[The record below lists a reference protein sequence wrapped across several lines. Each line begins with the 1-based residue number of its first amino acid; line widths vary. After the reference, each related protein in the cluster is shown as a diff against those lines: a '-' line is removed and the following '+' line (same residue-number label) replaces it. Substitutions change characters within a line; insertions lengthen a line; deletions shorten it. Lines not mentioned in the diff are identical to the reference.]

1 MTGFRR
7 NNRFGV
13 GKSYFDSSSSLE
25 DETLALINNL
35 DVANALFGSAI
46 DGNGLLN
53 GTSTVSD
60 MIPSGNVYSMERD
73 LFFHNLTINS
83 GIHLKTSGY
92 RLFVR
97 NTLTLNNN
105 SRIGYTSGFAT
116 AGSIAQGGATAE
128 AVTHSLGGGTS
139 FRTATPPSA
148 EEGGTNYYKQPL
160 NAVRGYSI
168 TAGVGF
174 PVFLRG
180 GAGGQVGNGGG
191 VVIIAARY
199 IVVNSGTAYFSAPGD
214 SGNSGGGGGVIVVI
228 SSNDVLNTSVTTD
241 VSGGTGGA
249 SGSIIYCQVS

>member
-25 DETLALINNL
+25 DETLAFLNNL
-35 DVANALFGSAI
+35 DVANALFGSAA
-46 DGNGLLN
+46 DGSATLDGSSSVL
-53 GTSTVSD
+53 GMS
-60 MIPSGNVYSMERD
+60 PSSNVYSMNRD

-97 NTLTLNNN
+97 NTLILNSN
-105 SRIGYTSGFAT
+105 SRIGFTSGFST
-116 AGSIAQGGATAE
+116 DGSIRQGGAQAE
-128 AVTHSLGGGTS
+128 AVTHSLGGSTTYRS
-139 FRTATPPSA
+139 ATEPTP
-148 EEGGTNYYKQPL
+148 EEGGANFYNQPL
-160 NAVRGYSI
+160 NAARGYSI
-168 TAGVGF
+168 TAGIGA

-180 GAGGQVGNGGG
+180 GAGGQTGAGGG

-199 IVVNSGTAYFSAPGD
+199 IVVKSGTAYFSAPGD
-214 SGNSGGGGGVIVVI
+214 SGSGGGGGGVVVVV
-228 SSNDVLNTSVTTD
+228 SSNDVLNSSVTTD

-249 SGSIIYCQVS
+249 NGRVVYCQVS

>member
-1 MTGFRR
+1 MVGFRR

-35 DVANALFGSAI
+35 DVANALFGSAA
-46 DGNGLLN
+46 DGNGVLN
-53 GTSTVSD
+53 GSSTVSG
-60 MIPSGNVYSMERD
+60 MIPSGNVYTMERD
-73 LFFHNLTINS
+73 LFFHNLDIGS
-83 GIHLKTSGY
+83 GIHLKTAGY

-97 NTLTLNNN
+97 NTLSLSSN
-105 SRIGYTSGFAT
+105 SRIGYTSGFT
-116 AGSIAQGGATAE
+116 TSGSIAQGGNSSE

-148 EEGGTNYYKQPL
+148 SEGGLSYYKQPL

-168 TAGVGF
+168 TAGVGS

-180 GAGGQVGNGGG
+180 GAGGQIGSGGG

-199 IVVNSGTAYFSAPGD
+199 IVVDSGTAYFSAPGD
-214 SGNSGGGGGVIVVI
+214 SGASGGGGGVIIVI
-228 SSNDVLNTSVTTD
+228 SSNDVLNTSVTTN

-249 SGSIIYCQVS
+249 SGSVIYCQVS